1 MSLVPCKSRLTIKS
15 LPDRAECNVDCVQ
28 AAQSRSAH
36 LVSECDHLEAQL
48 DQMSGRLTRAEA
60 EAGRRSR
67 VEAELQAKAEQL
79 QRELGER
86 SQLDGAATEQN
97 GALQR
102 QLLESEQE
110 RRLLE
115 DRLENSKHA
124 AREARS
130 EVKEMENTVTDMTR
144 RLGEAER
151 GRQEAEER
159 LAQAGCN
166 AGADNYL
173 KEELNKTRKE
183 NIGLTD
189 KIKELE
195 RKVKRVRTERIERSD
210 IIRDHSK
217 AVSDFSSER
226 IVRTQIPLL
235 SGRGGAESPET
246 GEHLVRIRIL
256 EQEVERHLRRVASLE
271 QQLVEL
277 ENSHQARLEETL
289 KERKMER
296 DRDHSRHAS
305 SLKQLEHSLN
315 SRERMYKERIAGLED
330 QVHVLRD
337 QLTKEARTR
346 RSYINNSQLLSS
358 DVSELRRQLDQSL
371 DIVQNSS
378 RAGLESG
385 LLEREAS
392 RLEQT
397 VARQAGRENLSRL
410 TPSKQ
415 RPPSPGDRHRSTSL
429 DNFGGRS
436 PAPPTTSTPLRSR
449 HLEPSYR
456 SPLLTSGSHQS
467 RREHA
472 GLRRV
477 LSSEF
482 DKLGRNKTP

>member
-1 MSLVPCKSRLTIKS
+1 MLPSFT
-15 LPDRAECNVDCVQ
+15 LPDCFVI
-28 AAQSRSAH
+28 H
-36 LVSECDHLEAQL
+36 LVSLQAAHSRAQHFSGECQQLQLQL
-48 DQMSGRLTRAEA
+48 DQMSEQLSAAGAD
-60 EAGRRSR
+60 AGRSRR
-67 VEAELQAKAEQL
+67 VEQELQYKVEQL
-79 QRELGER
+79 QRQMSDQDEVDSAVQDKNSYLQHKL
-86 SQLDGAATEQN
+86 SQLQ
-97 GALQR
+97 
-102 QLLESEQE
+102 QE
-110 RRLLE
+110 KQLLE
-115 DRLENSKHA
+115 DRLDNSKSVA
-124 AREARS
+124 KEARR
-130 EVKEMENTVTDMTR
+130 EVKELENSMSDMTR
-144 RLGEAER
+144 RLSDAER
-151 GRQEAEER
+151 GRFEAEER

-166 AGADNYL
+166 VGADNYL

>member
-48 DQMSGRLTRAEA
+48 DQMSGRLTRAEV

-173 KEELNKTRKE
+173 K
-183 NIGLTD
+183 
-189 KIKELE
+189 
-195 RKVKRVRTERIERSD
+195 
-210 IIRDHSK
+210 
-217 AVSDFSSER
+217 
-226 IVRTQIPLL
+226 
-235 SGRGGAESPET
+235 
-246 GEHLVRIRIL
+246 
-256 EQEVERHLRRVASLE
+256 
-271 QQLVEL
+271 
-277 ENSHQARLEETL
+277 
-289 KERKMER
+289 
-296 DRDHSRHAS
+296 
-305 SLKQLEHSLN
+305 
-315 SRERMYKERIAGLED
+315 
-330 QVHVLRD
+330 
-337 QLTKEARTR
+337 
-346 RSYINNSQLLSS
+346 
-358 DVSELRRQLDQSL
+358 
-371 DIVQNSS
+371 
-378 RAGLESG
+378 
-385 LLEREAS
+385 
-392 RLEQT
+392 
-397 VARQAGRENLSRL
+397 
-410 TPSKQ
+410 
-415 RPPSPGDRHRSTSL
+415 
-429 DNFGGRS
+429 
-436 PAPPTTSTPLRSR
+436 
-449 HLEPSYR
+449 
-456 SPLLTSGSHQS
+456 
-467 RREHA
+467 
-472 GLRRV
+472 
-477 LSSEF
+477 
-482 DKLGRNKTP
+482 

>member
-1 MSLVPCKSRLTIKS
+1 
-15 LPDRAECNVDCVQ
+15 
-28 AAQSRSAH
+28 
-36 LVSECDHLEAQL
+36 
-48 DQMSGRLTRAEA
+48 MSGRLARAEA

-67 VEAELQAKAEQL
+67 VEGELQAKVEQL
-79 QRELGER
+79 QRGLSER
-86 SQLDGAATEQN
+86 SELDGAATEQN

-115 DRLENSKHA
+115 DRLENSKQA
-124 AREARS
+124 AREARG
-130 EVKEMENTVTDMTR
+130 EVKELENSVTDMSR

-183 NIGLTD
+183 NIGLTE
-189 KIKELE
+189 KVKELE
-195 RKVKRVRTERIERSD
+195 RKVKRVRTERIEKSEV
-210 IIRDHSK
+210 IRDHSK

-271 QQLVEL
+271 QQLTEL
-277 ENSHQARLEETL
+277 EAGHQARLEEML
-289 KERKMER
+289 RERKMER

-346 RSYINNSQLLSS
+346 RSYITSSQLLSS

-397 VARQAGRENLSRL
+397 VSRQAGRDNLSRL

-415 RPPSPGDRHRSTSL
+415 IPGSPSDRHRSNSADTYR
-429 DNFGGRS
+429 GRS
-436 PAPPTTSTPLRSR
+436 PAPLTSTPLRSR
-449 HLEPSYR
+449 HVEPSLR
-456 SPLLTSGSHQS
+456 SPLVPSASLNRSSDHQS
-467 RREHA
+467 RREQA
-472 GLRRV
+472 GLRRG

-482 DKLGRNKTP
+482 DKIARNKTS

>member
-1 MSLVPCKSRLTIKS
+1 
-15 LPDRAECNVDCVQ
+15 
-28 AAQSRSAH
+28 
-36 LVSECDHLEAQL
+36 
-48 DQMSGRLTRAEA
+48 MSGRLARAEA

-86 SQLDGAATEQN
+86 SQIDGAASEQN

-124 AREARS
+124 AREARG
-130 EVKEMENTVTDMTR
+130 EMKEMENTVTDMTR

-183 NIGLTD
+183 NIGLTE
-189 KIKELE
+189 KVKELE
-195 RKVKRVRTERIERSD
+195 RKVKRVRSERIEKSEL
-210 IIRDHSK
+210 IRDHSSK
-217 AVSDFSSER
+217 AVTDFSSER

-271 QQLVEL
+271 QQLGEL
-277 ENSHQARLEETL
+277 ESGHQARLAEML

-346 RSYINNSQLLSS
+346 RSYISNSQLLSS

-415 RPPSPGDRHRSTSL
+415 RPPSPGDRHQRSSSL

-436 PAPPTTSTPLRSR
+436 PAPPVTSTPVRSR